1 MVVPAGEVGQG
12 MSDIVEESPST
23 SAAKDNEE
31 GSKANGSSR
40 DYAGSPE
47 EDDEDEDGASEA
59 GSGRK
64 STDRLLR

>member
-1 MVVPAGEVGQG
+1 
-12 MSDIVEESPST
+12 MSDIVEEAPPT
-23 SAAKDNEE
+23 PAAKGDEE